1 MLKEKL
7 MTVGLVV
14 LGFMVIGSWGGA
26 ATQLD
31 TTFGKDGFALQDFGI
46 GDDEVFSLAV
56 QSDGKIVAAGYSFNG
71 AVKNL
76 AVARFLEDGTKD
88 VDFSNDGLLTL
99 SMGNGDTVGRS
110 VFIQD
115 DGKIILAGSVR
126 DDTENIVVLR
136 LTPEGNLDPSFA
148 VDGQL
153 LVAVNDGEVENC
165 DITLVENGSIVVAG
179 TVGSETAVKYA
190 VFVKLDPEGSLDES
204 FGVDGVSVVK
214 GSYDVTVNAIDTLP
228 DGSILAG
235 GILADADTAEA
246 GTLRLTQEGILD
258 SAYGAEGKKIVIV
271 EGAGSEINDILIE
284 EDGNVLLVGAVDNG
298 NYLQAFVAR
307 ISENGSYV
315 SDFGESGLYRSSLGY
330 ENVANAVVLQ
340 SDASILVAGFAA
352 TETGKDIFLL
362 TVTETQESAGEDQ
375 VAVEELDS
383 LAIVKS
389 AMLLEEGEEVPVTE
403 DTEVVAV
410 KNLVFSYSLTD
421 VAEKDDVG
429 YAVAILPDGN
439 VLAAGSTEN
448 GNDMDFA
455 VVRYSKENIIQSSNS
470 LVYGNAVVTE
480 GFRVLTAPV
489 TNVTRVSAVSGGII
503 SENSTLSCET
513 GCTQECEDLE
523 DEECE
528 GDEECVE
535 DSTQEECYDACLLEC
550 ESKPTIEL
558 RGVVFSVTSL
568 PSYNVDEGET
578 DGDGGAT
585 VSEDEDTPTSF
596 LGNNSAYEGDMFSYD
611 IIRSGQTEDGSGT
624 GAYSSEVAKVS
635 PDVTYYVRA
644 YAVLSDGTVI
654 YGNQVMFKS
663 NDACF
668 IATAAYGSLIEKKV
682 ALLREFRDTYLRGSR
697 LGERFIG
704 VYYHVSPQIAD
715 FVVRSEIS
723 KAIVR
728 LLLLPF
734 VFIAW
739 FAVKATVV
747 VQAGVLA
754 GIIGL
759 AGLVLLAIKKNQV
772 MSR

>member
-258 SAYGAEGKKIVIV
+258 SAYGTEGKKIVIV

>member
-31 TTFGKDGFALQDFGI
+31 TTFGEDGFALQDFGI